1 MVNKIRKAVVKQTI
15 GMLAGLLPLGL
26 VAPEVRAQPVHPN
39 VVLLISDDQSAAN
52 LGCYGDKLARTPNL
66 DKLAGQGTRF
76 TRAYCTSPQCSPS
89 RATLLTGRYPHEV
102 GASRLAV
109 DVLPDFLPTTLVA
122 QLKAQGYYTVA
133 IGKVHQ
139 AGIQAQFD
147 RYLPKLTQE
156 AVVDFFANRPKD
168 KPFFLWVGSTDPHR
182 PYKTGVA
189 SPPTDPK
196 AVIVPD
202 YLVDTPGTRQDL
214 AWYYDAI
221 ARLDQQCG
229 WVLDGL
235 TAGKLDPQTVVAFTS
250 DNGMP
255 FARAKASLYE
265 AGVRLPL
272 LIRQANSLTT
282 PVTMPPN
289 SRSGATSD
297 SLVSLL
303 DLPRTL
309 LDLVGVAAPER
320 WKGRSLRPLLE
331 GKSSPQ
337 PQYQF
342 LERNWH
348 DTWSPARGV
357 VSTRYKFIVNYRP
370 EVTYL
375 QTLDKEQARSW
386 MDLDSL
392 NRLGKLRPKLANF
405 YFKSPRPIIELYDLQ
420 ADPGEWQN
428 VADDP
433 AHAAVRQQM
442 QQALQRWMRETGDF
456 LPPPTMIY
464 KARQYEALNAT
475 LTGQKQPVDKQNV
488 P

>member
-1 MVNKIRKAVVKQTI
+1 MIKNFLLIWLLMVGWANAY
-15 GMLAGLLPLGL
+15 
-26 VAPEVRAQPVHPN
+26 AQPVRPN
-39 VVLLISDDQSAAN
+39 LVLMISDDQSAAN

-89 RATLLTGRYPHEV
+89 RATLFTGRYPHEV

-139 AGIQAQFD
+139 TGVQAQFD
-147 RYLPKLTQE
+147 QYLPKLTLA
-156 AVVDFFANRPKD
+156 AVTDFFANRPKD
-168 KPFFLWVGSTDPHR
+168 RPFFLWVGSTDPHR
-182 PYKTGVA
+182 PYKNGVT

-196 AVIVPD
+196 QVIVPN

-229 WVLDGL
+229 WVLDAL
-235 TAGKLDPQTVVAFTS
+235 TTEKVDPQTVVAFTS
-250 DNGMP
+250 DNGLP

-272 LIRQANSLTT
+272 LIRGTSTTKQA
-282 PVTMPPN
+282 
-289 SRSGATSD
+289 ATSD

-303 DLPRTL
+303 DLPKTL
-309 LDLVGVAAPER
+309 LDLVGVTAPER
-320 WKGRSLRPLLE
+320 WKGRSLRPLLD
-331 GKSSPQ
+331 GKPSPQ
-337 PQYQF
+337 PPYQF

-348 DTWSPARGV
+348 DTWSPARAV

-370 EVTYL
+370 EATYL
-375 QTLDKEQARSW
+375 QTLDKEQAQSW

-392 NRLGKLRPKLANF
+392 NRLGKLRPQLADF
-405 YFKSPRPIIELYDLQ
+405 YFKSPRPMIELYDMQ
-420 ADPGEWQN
+420 ADPGEWRN
-428 VADDP
+428 LADDP
-433 AHAAVRQQM
+433 AHASVRQQM

-456 LPPPTMIY
+456 LPPPTMMY
-464 KARQYEALNAT
+464 QTRQYESLNAT
-475 LTGQKQPVDKQNV
+475 QIGSKKPVEK
-488 P
+488 

>member
-1 MVNKIRKAVVKQTI
+1 MIKNFLLIWLLIVGWVNVFAQSSR
-15 GMLAGLLPLGL
+15 PNL
-26 VAPEVRAQPVHPN
+26 V
-39 VVLLISDDQSAAN
+39 LMISDDQSAAN

-139 AGIQAQFD
+139 TGVQAQFD
-147 RYLPKLTQE
+147 QYLPKLTLA
-156 AVVDFFANRPKD
+156 AVTEFFANRPKE

-182 PYKTGVA
+182 PYKNGVV

-196 AVIVPD
+196 QVTVPN

-221 ARLDQQCG
+221 ARLDQHCG

-235 TAGKLDPQTVVAFTS
+235 TTEKLDPQTVVAFTS
-250 DNGMP
+250 DNGLP

-272 LIRQANSLTT
+272 LIR
-282 PVTMPPN
+282 
-289 SRSGATSD
+289 RSDSSASSATKQVATSD
-297 SLVSLL
+297 SLVSLI
-303 DLPRTL
+303 DLPKTL
-309 LDLVGVAAPER
+309 LDLVGVVAPER
-320 WKGRSLRPLLE
+320 WKGRSLRPLLD
-331 GKSSPQ
+331 GKPSPQ
-337 PQYQF
+337 PPYQF

-357 VSTRYKFIVNYRP
+357 VSTRYKYIVNYRP
-370 EVTYL
+370 EATYL

-386 MDLDSL
+386 VDLDSL
-392 NRLGKLRPKLANF
+392 NRLGKLRPQLADF
-405 YFKSPRPIIELYDLQ
+405 YFKSPRPMVELYDMQ
-420 ADPGEWQN
+420 TDPGEWRN
-428 VADDP
+428 LADDP
-433 AHAAVRQQM
+433 AHASVRQQM

-456 LPPPTMIY
+456 LPPPTMMY
-464 KARQYEALNAT
+464 QTRQYESLNAT
-475 LTGQKQPVDKQNV
+475 QIGSKKPVEK
-488 P
+488 

>member
-1 MVNKIRKAVVKQTI
+1 MAQSPRLN
-15 GMLAGLLPLGL
+15 L
-26 VAPEVRAQPVHPN
+26 V
-39 VVLLISDDQSAAN
+39 LMISDDQSAAN

-66 DKLAGQGTRF
+66 DKLANQGTRF

-89 RATLLTGRYPHEV
+89 RATMLTGRYPHEV

-109 DVLPDFLPTTLVA
+109 NVLPDFLPTTLVA

-139 AGIQAQFD
+139 TGIQDQFD
-147 RYLPKLTQE
+147 QYLPKLTLA
-156 AVVDFFANRPKD
+156 AVTDFFANRPKD
-168 KPFFLWVGSTDPHR
+168 RPFFLWVGSTDPHR
-182 PYKTGVA
+182 PYKNGTF

-196 AVIVPD
+196 QVIVPN

-214 AWYYDAI
+214 SWYYDAI

-229 WVLDGL
+229 WVLDAL
-235 TAGKLDPQTVVAFTS
+235 TTGKLDPQTVSAFTS
-250 DNGMP
+250 DNGLP

-272 LIRQANSLTT
+272 LIRQANGSATLTT
-282 PVTMPPN
+282 KQM
-289 SRSGATSD
+289 ATSD

-337 PQYQF
+337 PPYQF

-370 EVTYL
+370 EATYL
-375 QTLDKEQARSW
+375 QTLDKEQAQSW

-392 NRLGKLRPKLANF
+392 NRVGKLRSQLADF
-405 YFKSPRPIIELYDLQ
+405 YFKSPRPMVELYDMQ
-420 ADPGEWQN
+420 TDPGEWRN
-428 VADDP
+428 LADDP
-433 AHAAVRQQM
+433 AHASVRQQM

-456 LPPPTMIY
+456 LPPPTMMY
-464 KARQYEALNAT
+464 QTRQYESLNAT
-475 LTGQKQPVDKQNV
+475 QIGPKKPTQK
-488 P
+488 

>member
-1 MVNKIRKAVVKQTI
+1 MIKNLFLI
-15 GMLAGLLPLGL
+15 GLLI
-26 VAPEVRAQPVHPN
+26 VVRANASAQSVRPN
-39 VVLLISDDQSAAN
+39 LVLMISDDQSAAN
-52 LGCYGDKLARTPNL
+52 LGCYGDRLARTPNL
-66 DKLAGQGTRF
+66 DKLARQGTRF

-89 RATLLTGRYPHEV
+89 RATLFTGRYPHEV

-139 AGIQAQFD
+139 TGIPAQFD
-147 RYLPKLTQE
+147 QYLPKLTLA
-156 AVVDFFANRPKD
+156 AVTDFFANRPKD
-168 KPFFLWVGSTDPHR
+168 KLNAARPFFLWVGSTDPHR
-182 PYKTGVA
+182 PYRPGVA

-196 AVIVPD
+196 QVAVPD
-202 YLVDTPGTRQDL
+202 YLADTPGTRQDL

-229 WVLDGL
+229 WVLDAL
-235 TAGKLDPQTVVAFTS
+235 TTAALDPQTVVAFTS
-250 DNGMP
+250 DNGLP

-272 LIRQANSLTT
+272 LIRSVPTT
-282 PVTMPPN
+282 QPDR
-289 SRSGATSD
+289 RSGATSD

-303 DLPRTL
+303 DLPKTL

-320 WKGRSLRPLLE
+320 WKGRSLRSLLE
-331 GKSSPQ
+331 GKPGSQ
-337 PQYQF
+337 PPYQF

-370 EVTYL
+370 EATYL

-386 MDLDSL
+386 QDLDSL
-392 NRLGKLRPKLANF
+392 NRLGKLRPQLADF
-405 YFKSPRPIIELYDLQ
+405 YFKSPRPMIELYDLQ
-420 ADPGEWQN
+420 ADPGEWRN
-428 VADDP
+428 LADDP
-433 AHAAVRQQM
+433 AHATVRQQM

-456 LPPPTMIY
+456 LPPPTMTFQT
-464 KARQYEALNAT
+464 RQYESLNAT
-475 LTGQKQPVDKQNV
+475 QIKPQKPPEK
-488 P
+488 